1 MQELLAP
8 VRRGIWGLFDNGLIS
23 ATNFLTMVLLAR
35 VLSIEAFG
43 KFTLAYSVLLF
54 FNSAQSALVIQPHT
68 VQGAVRSGDEYRQYT
83 SATAVLQTGF
93 AAIAAAL
100 VAIGA
105 MVCRVMDWSFDSL
118 LFALVPA
125 VIAWQCQEFVR
136 RAMYTRLNAFGAF
149 LNDLLSYGG
158 QLVGVALLWQLDLLN
173 PESAIL
179 VLALTSFL
187 GTLLG
192 AWQIRGHFATILPR
206 QKLHETF
213 QLNWQ
218 FGKWLLGGNLAARAS
233 EALYPIFAAGIIGL
247 AAPGA
252 LKAVQT
258 LLGPTNVWV
267 NALEPTFA
275 PRVARIYSTQGTAA
289 LRAFVL
295 KLQIGIAIC
304 MGTYAVIVS
313 ALATQLL
320 ERIYGPEYATY
331 GWLLAVVSMSY
342 TLAALR
348 IPFVM
353 GLEAMNRTGS
363 VFGAYLLAAI
373 VNLTFGIGAIALF
386 GIKGLGAG
394 ILLYMGTVAVSL
406 WVQYSRATGRPLA
419 PVIARAAQT
428 RLHTAEQ
435 AGVDR

>member
-1 MQELLAP
+1 
-8 VRRGIWGLFDNGLIS
+8 
-23 ATNFLTMVLLAR
+23 
-35 VLSIEAFG
+35 
-43 KFTLAYSVLLF
+43 
-54 FNSAQSALVIQPHT
+54 
-68 VQGAVRSGDEYRQYT
+68 
-83 SATAVLQTGF
+83 
-93 AAIAAAL
+93 
-100 VAIGA
+100 
-105 MVCRVMDWSFDSL
+105 
-118 LFALVPA
+118 
-125 VIAWQCQEFVR
+125 
-136 RAMYTRLNAFGAF
+136 
-149 LNDLLSYGG
+149 
-158 QLVGVALLWQLDLLN
+158 
-173 PESAIL
+173 
-179 VLALTSFL
+179 
-187 GTLLG
+187 
-192 AWQIRGHFATILPR
+192 
-206 QKLHETF
+206 

-363 VFGAYLLAAI
+363 VFGAY
-373 VNLTFGIGAIALF
+373 
-386 GIKGLGAG
+386 
-394 ILLYMGTVAVSL
+394 
-406 WVQYSRATGRPLA
+406 
-419 PVIARAAQT
+419 
-428 RLHTAEQ
+428 
-435 AGVDR
+435 